1 MAKQK
6 KTTNPVQLDHS
17 EPHSQPLSE
26 NEQANWGELIEK
38 ISQKSKDLMQLY
50 TDQNRGTNTDSG
62 TTVFMPWV
70 VMDAFLKVSSKLMEQ
85 PESLVQ
91 SSQQL
96 MAKHSALNQKML
108 DNTLA
113 YDGENPLDHLIHH
126 KSDDRRFKHTHWQN
140 HPYFNYVK
148 QAYLLNSQ
156 WMQKMVDDVEGL
168 DHQTAQKAS
177 FYTKQMLD
185 AMSPTNFAMTNP
197 EVIHKTMETK
207 GENLLQGLLNFMHDL
222 EKGGGRLSIPKTN
235 LTHFKVGKNIG
246 ATPGKVI
253 FQNDLIQLI
262 EYTPMQK
269 SVYET
274 PLLIIPPWI
283 NKFYVFD
290 LNKNSF
296 VKQALEQGH
305 QVFII
310 SWINPDKAHSHKTFS
325 DYMHEGSLA
334 ALAEVKKVT
343 QAERVNLVSYC
354 LGSILTSCTLGY
366 LAAKGQSEQIE
377 SATLLATLV
386 DFSNPGELS
395 VFIDD
400 HQLDALEKRMDEK
413 GYLDSKT
420 MAESFNLLRANSLIW
435 TSYINNYLLCQEFAP
450 FDMLFWNSDSTRM
463 PPQVHSFYLR
473 NLYQKNLLMQAGELE
488 MSDAKIN
495 LGDVKTPIFVLST
508 IDDHIAPWHCGF
520 AARKVY
526 GGPVNF
532 ILAGSGHVA
541 GVFNGPETNKY
552 GYWTEEQK
560 QKSDCLPESWKEA
573 ATYHEGSWW
582 PEWNAWMQ
590 EHTGK
595 KVPAVSAGSR
605 SQILDEAP
613 GSYVMVSDIY

>member
-1 MAKQK
+1 MAKEKPQAK
-6 KTTNPVQLDHS
+6 AALLDPS
-17 EPHSQPLSE
+17 APHAKPLSAS
-26 NEQANWGELIEK
+26 EQANWGELIEK

-50 TDQNRGTNTDSG
+50 TDQNRGTHTDSG

-85 PESLVQ
+85 PEILLQ

-96 MAKHSALNQKML
+96 LAKHTALNQKMI
-108 DNTLA
+108 DNTMA
-113 YDGENPLDHLIHH
+113 YDGENPMDHLISH
-126 KSDDRRFKHTHWQN
+126 SSEDRRFKHTHWQN

-168 DHQTAQKAS
+168 DQKTAQKAS

-185 AMSPTNFAMTNP
+185 ALSPTNFAFTNP
-197 EVIHKTMETK
+197 EVLHKTLETQ
-207 GENLLQGLLNFMHDL
+207 GENLLQGFLNFMNDL

-235 LTHFKVGKNIG
+235 LTHFKVGENIG

-253 FQNDLIQLI
+253 FQNELIQLI
-262 EYTPMQK
+262 EYTPTQE
-269 SVYET
+269 SVYDT

-296 VKQALEQGH
+296 VKHALAQGH

-310 SWINPDKAHSHKTFS
+310 SWINPDETLSHKTFG
-325 DYMHEGSLA
+325 DYMHEGALA
-334 ALAEVKKVT
+334 ALSEVKKVT
-343 QAERVNLVSYC
+343 QSKRVNLVSYC

-366 LAAKGQSEQIE
+366 LAATGESDQIE
-377 SATLLATLV
+377 SATLMATLV
-386 DFSNPGELS
+386 DFTNPGELS

-400 HQLDALEKRMDEK
+400 HQLEALEKRMHEK
-413 GYLDSKT
+413 GFLDSKT

-435 TSYINNYLLCQEFAP
+435 TSYINNYLLCKEFAP

-473 NLYQKNLLMQAGELE
+473 NLYQKNLLMQPGGLTLE
-488 MSDAKIN
+488 KMKIN
-495 LGDVKTPIFVLST
+495 LGQVKTPLFVLST
-508 IDDHIAPWHCGF
+508 LDDHIAPWHCGF

-532 ILAGSGHVA
+532 VLAGSGHVA

-552 GYWTEEQK
+552 GYWLEGSGLTREALPQTWHEQ
-560 QKSDCLPESWKEA
+560 
-573 ATYHEGSWW
+573 ATYHAGSWW
-582 PEWNAWMQ
+582 PEWNKWMESHKGQ
-590 EHTGK
+590 R
-595 KVPAVSAGSR
+595 VPAVTPGSR
-605 SQILDEAP
+605 SQALEDAP
-613 GSYVMVSDIY
+613 GSYVRVSDIY